1 MPNWVEGTFRIRG
14 PKENVLKFAAEGLSA
29 VAYNG
34 PITVKRYEEDDGVI
48 HFDFM
53 DAKLGGP
60 PDMLYIEGTK
70 RHFLDDISYGIDV
83 YENNEGEYQ
92 LVAPFQ
98 AAWSINLDN
107 LEAIADKYGVDVKAN
122 GYELG
127 FQFEQIIE
135 INRSG
140 KVLAAKKIKYNNYG
154 WECAMPLLGG

>member
-1 MPNWVEGTFRIRG
+1 MPNWVEGTFRIKG

-29 VAYNG
+29 VARNG
-34 PITVKRYEEDDGVI
+34 PITVKRYDEGDGVI

-53 DAKLGGP
+53 DAKLDKP
-60 PDMLYIEGTK
+60 PCMLYIEGTK

-83 YENNEGEYQ
+83 YENDEGEYQ

-98 AAWSINLDN
+98 AAWLIHLDD
-107 LEAIADKYGVDVKAN
+107 LKAIADKYGVDVKAN

-140 KVLAAKKIKYNNYG
+140 EVLTAKKIKYDTTAGNVL
-154 WECAMPLLGG
+154 CRC

>member
-14 PKENVLKFAAEGLSA
+14 LKENVLKFAAEGLSA

-34 PITVKRYEEDDGVI
+34 PITVKRYEEGDGVI
-48 HFDFM
+48 HFDYM
-53 DAKLGGP
+53 DAKLGKSP
-60 PDMLYIEGTK
+60 CTLYIEGTT
-70 RHFLDDISYGIDV
+70 RHFLFDISCGIDV

-98 AAWSINLDN
+98 AAWSMNLDD
-107 LEAIADKYGVDVKAN
+107 LKAIADKYAVDVKAN

-127 FQFEQIIE
+127 HQFEQIIE

-140 KVLAAKKIKYNNYG
+140 RVLTAKKIKYNNYG

>member
-14 PKENVLKFAAEGLSA
+14 PKENVSKFAAEGLSA

-34 PITVKRYEEDDGVI
+34 PTTVKRYEEVDGVI
-48 HFDFM
+48 HFDYM
-53 DAKLGGP
+53 DTKLGGP
-60 PDMLYIEGTK
+60 PYMLYIKGTP
-70 RHFLDDISYGIDV
+70 RHFLVDISYGIDV
-83 YENNEGEYQ
+83 YKNDEGEYQ

-98 AAWSINLDN
+98 AAWSINSGN
-107 LEAIADKYGVDVKAN
+107 LKAIADKYGVDIKAN

-127 FQFEQIIE
+127 HQFEQIIE

-140 KVLAAKKIKYNNYG
+140 KVLNAKTTKYNNYG